1 VIQIIQ
7 TNEVVDI
14 TTGTTGIQNI
24 IRVCYELLYT
34 NKLDNPEAINKFPDM
49 CNLSRLN
56 NKEIENLNF
65 PYISGRFPWWLRL

>member
-1 VIQIIQ
+1 MIQISK

-14 TTGTTGIQNI
+14 TTDTTGIQNI
-24 IRVCYELLYT
+24 VTDCYELLYT
-34 NKLDNPEAINKFPDM
+34 NKLGNPEAINKFPET

-56 NKEIENLNF
+56 NEEIEHLNF